1 MYEVIIILNNKWNTI
16 NLSSFLQ
23 QKDFHPKLDSTLNS
37 SSLLIKSPMS
47 HIGFETQTDL
57 ERPSYGV

>member
-16 NLSSFLQ
+16 ILSLFLQ
-23 QKDFHPKLDSTLNS
+23 QKDFHPKLDLTLNS